1 MDYDA
6 QRIVDSINKFQAG
19 SVEAFNDIYEGTYRL
34 VYSTCYGII
43 KDEEDSR
50 DVTQDAFVYMYEKL
64 DTLNNPS
71 AYAKWM
77 KLIASGRALNFVK
90 RKGYTYNV
98 EDDVEMDMAL
108 ADWEQFDSIPESFIE
123 DEEKK
128 QIINKVLKESLSEVQ
143 YQTIFMYYFGEMPLA
158 SIAETMNCPEGT
170 VKTRLMH
177 AKARFRESLEGYLDD
192 NKLVLAATPF
202 MTRFFN
208 ANAPKVSIPSIAGLG
223 IPGLVGTAGMAGAGA
238 GSSSIGSGLS
248 AAADAGQS
256 AAANTAQ
263 VAGANIGQ
271 IAAGESSPAAAAEVG
286 QKALGNMGTKSSAK
300 SAQAVQQSP
309 LAVNSPVSDSG
320 VSAAGNTGKI
330 VGARGGFLSTVAG
343 KITIGGLALLCI
355 GTIAAVGVIIAG
367 KDKTEESTSATETT
381 VTSETG
387 VTGGSSSSTDDTAA
401 SRANDVALHSEV
413 KFGNFGG
420 EDIEWVVIDKNDD
433 GYMLL
438 SKKSLYSMAYDK
450 DHSRKW
456 ESSDLRRW
464 LNNDFYDQAFS
475 MEEKRFIKETVNENP
490 PLGDVPGEDPTSDR
504 VFILRSEESSK
515 IPYEYEYAKPTQYA
529 IDHGIWTSSHGN
541 TAYWLRPAF
550 YTSYESDMPDL
561 NVGGDDEN
569 GNPITGDFIG
579 VRPVIWHTYEP
590 TEVPA
595 EVTEIPDTVTFGRY
609 GGEDIEWTVIDE
621 NENGKLLLSNKA
633 IDRRNYNDKYGGATT
648 WEKCSLRKWLN
659 NDFYDQA
666 FSSDEKGKILLTKVQ
681 NPDNQVYGTEGG
693 KDTEDHIFLLSTDE
707 VKKYLD
713 SDESRKLAPTDY
725 ARAQGLDGYCN
736 WYLRTPGQYR
746 NWVALVHGDG
756 KVSDGGYFAF
766 DGNYGVRPAMWV
778 SK

>member
-1 MDYDA
+1 MEYDTRA
-6 QRIVDSINKFQAG
+6 IAELIRKYQAG
-19 SVEAFNDIYEGTYRL
+19 DIEAFNGIYEGCYKL
-34 VYSTCYGII
+34 VYTTCYGIV
-43 KDEEDSR
+43 KDEEDAR
-50 DVTQDAFVYMYEKL
+50 DITQDVFVQIYEKL
-64 DTLNNPS
+64 GTLNDPA
-71 AYAKWM
+71 AYGKWM
-77 KLIASGRALNFVK
+77 KRIAFNRSLNFLDH
-90 RKGYTYNV
+90 KGFTSNV
-98 EDDVEMDMAL
+98 EDDSELDAAVS
-108 ADWEQFDSIPESFIE
+108 DWGVIDQLPNSFIE
-123 DEEKK
+123 EEEKR
-128 QIINKVLKESLSEVQ
+128 QIINDVLRKSLSEVQ
-143 YQTIFMYYFGEMPLA
+143 YRTLFMFYFGEMPLA
-158 SIAETMNCPEGT
+158 QIAKSMNCPEGT
-170 VKTRLMH
+170 VKTRLLH
-177 AKARFRESLEGYLDD
+177 AKAKFKQSLEKYVDE
-192 NKLVLAATPF
+192 NKLVLAAVPF
-202 MTRFFN
+202 LTRFFN
-208 ANAPKVSIPSIAGLG
+208 SASFRIPMPPVPAISSLG
-223 IPGLVGTAGMAGAGA
+223 IPALQSIVTGAQAGAVNMAGGSMKAGADAGRIRTAGAGNTSA
-238 GSSSIGSGLS
+238 SG
-248 AAADAGQS
+248 
-256 AAANTAQ
+256 
-263 VAGANIGQ
+263 
-271 IAAGESSPAAAAEVG
+271 SPAANA
-286 QKALGNMGTKSSAK
+286 
-300 SAQAVQQSP
+300 
-309 LAVNSPVSDSG
+309 
-320 VSAAGNTGKI
+320 
-330 VGARGGFLSTVAG
+330 GFLSTVAG

-355 GTIAAVGVIIAG
+355 GTIVTVSVMIAG
-367 KDKTEESTSATETT
+367 KDKSEESTSATVTT
-381 VTSETG
+381 VTSEIG

-401 SRANDVALHSEV
+401 SKANDVALHSEV

-420 EDIEWVVIDKNDD
+420 EDIEWVVIDKSDD

-595 EVTEIPDTVTFGRY
+595 EVTKIPDTVTFGRY

-633 IDRRNYNDKYGGATT
+633 IDGRNYNDKYGGATT

-666 FSSDEKGKILLTKVQ
+666 FSSDEKGKILLTKIQ
-681 NPDNQVYGTEGG
+681 NPDNQVYGTDGG
-693 KDTEDHIFLLSTDE
+693 KDTEDHIFLLSADE
-707 VKKYLD
+707 AKKYLV
-713 SDESRKLAPTDY
+713 SDTSRKLTPSAY
-725 ARAQGLDGYCN
+725 ARSQGIKEMNGYCN
-736 WYLRTPGQYR
+736 WYLRTPGQYG
-746 NWVALVHGDG
+746 NWVAVVHANGE
-756 KVSDGGYFAF
+756 VSEGGYFAF
-766 DGNYGVRPAMWV
+766 DGEYGVRPAMWIA
-778 SK
+778 K